1 MLTPRRLSLVLLLLA
16 IDKVFPYGITFIVM
30 GDWGSQLDPQNPQF
44 APVQQ
49 QVAAQMGIIAA
60 QYDISFVVGVGDN
73 FYETGVNS
81 TNDPHWKACFVDVYT
96 AASLQKPWYQSLG
109 NHDYQGIVQAQ
120 LEYDG
125 DPRWNLP
132 SRNYTVTI
140 PIDDTHNATLV
151 ILDTTPFIQDYY
163 QNPENPEMAIQL
175 QDQHWQQQFSWF
187 ENTLEETKTDWIIV
201 FAHHPVYSSEG
212 GFVELQQYIKPVLEK
227 NNVNVYFS
235 GYDFFRLLNPRL
247 IISKQRF
254 I

>member
-1 MLTPRRLSLVLLLLA
+1 
-16 IDKVFPYGITFIVM
+16 
-30 GDWGSQLDPQNPQF
+30 
-44 APVQQ
+44 
-49 QVAAQMGIIAA
+49 
-60 QYDISFVVGVGDN
+60 VGVGDN

-235 GYDFFRLLNPRL
+235 GHDHNLQHWHINSVDYFISGAAARVITSNTPDVSKSESLLFYDVIPGFVVVNLTYETA
-247 IISKQRF
+247 Q
-254 I
+254 